1 MSKNIYEIPVDRITW
16 RFLSQDNILLG
27 MDGELYVKSTAQTWV
42 SKKTYQFHNDRP
54 FVPIRRKGKACW
66 EVRLP
71 DDGEGMTAGDPTPN
85 PSWAWVKVE
94 GWEPVFRPLSN
105 GFAKLSANMQSFGAS
120 VATAGEAMG
129 RLKIAE
135 PLTVQQGTRR
145 GSRVYHVDVMDQ
157 KTGERSVL
165 VMNETRY
172 KKLLKIGGTTLN
184 QIITDDMNVDIQ
196 EDDTKEHL
204 SIMSVLDN
212 LYEPTAP

>member
-66 EVRLP
+66 EVKLL

-94 GWEPVFRPLSN
+94 GWESVFRPLSN

-120 VATAGEAMG
+120 VATAGDAMG
-129 RLKIAE
+129 RLKIGA
-135 PLTVQQGTRR
+135 
-145 GSRVYHVDVMDQ
+145 
-157 KTGERSVL
+157 
-165 VMNETRY
+165 N
-172 KKLLKIGGTTLN
+172 LN
-184 QIITDDMNVDIQ
+184 QIVTDDMNVDIQ